1 MVKPVTQLDF
11 AMMICPYP
19 FLITCLV
26 ALTAAAQDVR
36 ERSDLGLMQRQINA
50 IELLAN
56 RARSSATGTDQVRN
70 RFDYPRLTADL
81 ERVRH
86 GISNYLSPSRA
97 QPADLVE
104 LAGDYR
110 ADAPPSSTSDEH
122 D

>member
-1 MVKPVTQLDF
+1 
-11 AMMICPYP
+11 MMLSPYP
-19 FLITCLV
+19 LLITCLV

-36 ERSDLGLMQRQINA
+36 ERSDLGLMQRQIDA
-50 IELLAN
+50 IELLAD
-56 RARSSATGTDQVRN
+56 RAHSSTTTDRVRY
-70 RFDYPRLTADL
+70 RFDYARLTEDL

-86 GISNYLSPSRA
+86 GISHYLSPSRA

-110 ADAPPSSTSDEH
+110 ADAPHSSPSNEH

>member
-1 MVKPVTQLDF
+1 
-11 AMMICPYP
+11 MMLSPYP
-19 FLITCLV
+19 LLIICLV
-26 ALTAAAQDVR
+26 DVTAAAQDVR
-36 ERSDLGLMQRQINA
+36 ERSDLGLMQRQIDA
-50 IELLAN
+50 IELLAD
-56 RARSSATGTDQVRN
+56 RAHSSATATDQVRY

-81 ERVRH
+81 QRIRH

-110 ADAPPSSTSDEH
+110 ADAPQPRPSNEH

>member
-1 MVKPVTQLDF
+1 MTRS
-11 AMMICPYP
+11 PYP
-19 FLITCLV
+19 LLVVCLV

-36 ERSDLGLMQRQINA
+36 ERSDLRLMQRQIDA
-50 IELLAN
+50 IELLAD
-56 RARSSATGTDQVRN
+56 RAHSSATGTDRVRY

-97 QPADLVE
+97 QPTDLVE
-104 LAGDYR
+104 LTVDYR
-110 ADAPPSSTSDEH
+110 AEAPHSSPSDEH